1 MAGFFIGTLTTAAFC
16 YLLVYSRRHGIYPR
30 WWQWALT
37 VLGLLYAAFTLAVIF
52 EFLAEDTP
60 QAAAVMGV
68 VQGFPAIIWGVLIW
82 RFVFK
87 KSAYAAHME

>member
-1 MAGFFIGTLTTAAFC
+1 MTSFFIGILTAAGFC
-16 YLLVYSRRHGIYPR
+16 YLLVYSRQNGVRPT

-37 VLGLLYAAFTLAVIF
+37 VLGILYAAFTIAVIF

-60 QAAAVMGV
+60 QAAAVMGT
-68 VQGFPAIIWGVLIW
+68 VQGFPAVIWGVLLW

-87 KSAYAAHME
+87 KPSNV